1 MTRGNSNTVHLGIQD
16 WLVLAA
22 ILLAIVIPS
31 VALWAQVQRQVA
43 EILVHQSY
51 IIDRLNELEGSKP

>member
-51 IIDRLNELEGSKP
+51 ILDRLNELEEPRE

>member
-1 MTRGNSNTVHLGIQD
+1 MTRGKSNTVHLGLHD
-16 WLVLAA
+16 WMVLAA

-31 VALWAQVQRQVA
+31 VALWAQVQKQVA

-51 IIDRLNELEGSKP
+51 ILDRLNELEGSKQ

>member
-51 IIDRLNELEGSKP
+51 ILDRLNELEEPRP